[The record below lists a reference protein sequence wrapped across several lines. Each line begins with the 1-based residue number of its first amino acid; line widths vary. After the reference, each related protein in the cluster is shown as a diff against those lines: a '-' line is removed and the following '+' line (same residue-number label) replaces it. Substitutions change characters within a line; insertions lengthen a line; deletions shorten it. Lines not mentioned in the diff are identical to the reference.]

1 MIARNRVFRFGL
13 SLIGVGA
20 LAIFSIL
27 IYGHGL
33 EDTLPFVLYFIA
45 WITIPAGLLVCLSGI
60 VLVLVRGRQAP
71 VREQRKLPGTTR

>member
-45 WITIPAGLLVCLSGI
+45 WITIPAGRSF
-60 VLVLVRGRQAP
+60 A
-71 VREQRKLPGTTR
+71 